1 MRLGFLRLLSWAMR
15 CQPVAPKIPLNVSP
29 RLTTWIRMPVPV
41 FVVVSVL
48 VATVGSVVSS
58 AITLNG
64 AGNAP
69 LQYVGDGAPMPS

>member
-1 MRLGFLRLLSWAMR
+1 MR
-15 CQPVAPKIPLNVSP
+15 CQPVAPKIPLRVSP
-29 RLTTWIRMPVPV
+29 RWTMWIRVTVPL

-48 VATVGSVVSS
+48 AATVGSVVSS

-69 LQYVGDGAPMPS
+69 LQYVEDGAPVPP